1 MARLDPALQLQSRGG
16 GRIGAGE
23 AARCTAQLCRFG
35 AYCFLKALAV
45 NHPLALHRPL
55 RICAGISV
63 LRQVSPDANHQAVAV
78 EAVDLVKDFGDTRAV
93 DGVSLSVPTG
103 SIYGLLG
110 PNGAGKT
117 TTLRILIGI
126 IDPSSGTRRLLGNDR
141 PLEAAPEIG
150 YLPEERGLYPAM
162 HARDAIAFMGALRG
176 LPQAEG
182 RRRADA
188 LLAEH
193 NLGEWARKPI
203 RTLSKGMAQ
212 TVQLLGTIVHKPRL
226 IILDE
231 PFAGLDAINQ
241 GRLEELIRR
250 EARDGATIIF
260 STHVIAHAERLCERV
275 AIIASGKVAFDGRV
289 DEARARLR
297 PIVRLRTR
305 AAEGAWRDAIP
316 VDARREGEEWVFE
329 LPEGGPEPLLKALI
343 EGGAGIETL
352 AIERPGLHDAFVA
365 IAGDRA
371 AAEMVRGKG
380 E

>member
-1 MARLDPALQLQSRGG
+1 L
-16 GRIGAGE
+16 
-23 AARCTAQLCRFG
+23 
-35 AYCFLKALAV
+35 
-45 NHPLALHRPL
+45 
-55 RICAGISV
+55 ICLGKTV
-63 LRQVSPDANHQAVAV
+63 LRRAQHERTADRLAV
-78 EAVDLVKDFGDTRAV
+78 EAIDLVKDFDGTRAV
-93 DGVSLSVPTG
+93 DGVSLAVPPG

-126 IDPSSGTRRLLGNDR
+126 IDPSSGIRRVLGRER
-141 PLEAAPEIG
+141 PLDAAQEIG

-176 LPQAEG
+176 MPIAEG

-193 NLGEWARKPI
+193 NLGDWAKKPI

-212 TVQLLGTIVHKPRL
+212 TVQLLGTIIHKPRL
-226 IILDE
+226 IMLDE

-250 EARDGATIIF
+250 EARAGVTIIF

-275 AIIASGKVAFDGRV
+275 AIIARGKVAFDGRV
-289 DEARARLR
+289 DDARAKLSS
-297 PIVRLRTR
+297 IVRLRTR
-305 AAEGAWRDAIP
+305 ASDGPWRSAIP
-316 VDARREGEEWVFE
+316 AGARREGDEWVFE
-329 LPEGGPEPLLKALI
+329 LPAAGPEPLLKALI
-343 EGGAGIETL
+343 DGGAGIETL

-365 IAGDRA
+365 IAGNRA
-371 AAEMVRGKG
+371 AAEMGQEKVQ
-380 E
+380 

>member
-1 MARLDPALQLQSRGG
+1 M
-16 GRIGAGE
+16 
-23 AARCTAQLCRFG
+23 
-35 AYCFLKALAV
+35 
-45 NHPLALHRPL
+45 
-55 RICAGISV
+55 
-63 LRQVSPDANHQAVAV
+63 LRQAQHERNDERIAV
-78 EAVDLVKDFGDTRAV
+78 EADHLVKEFGETRAV
-93 DGVSLSVPTG
+93 DGVSLAVPAG

-126 IDPSSGTRRLLGNDR
+126 IDPSSGTRRVLGRER
-141 PLEAAPEIG
+141 PLEAASEVG

-176 LPQAEG
+176 LPINEG
-182 RRRADA
+182 RRRGEE
-188 LLAEH
+188 LLQEH
-193 NLGEWARKPI
+193 GLGEWAKKPI

-212 TVQLLGTIVHKPRL
+212 TVQLLGTIVHRPRL
-226 IILDE
+226 IVLDE

-250 EARDGATIIF
+250 EARNGATIIF

-275 AIIASGKVAFDGRV
+275 AIIAKGSVAFDGRV

-305 AAEGAWRDAIP
+305 ANDGPWRSSIP
-316 VDARREGEEWVFE
+316 GNARREGDEWVFE
-329 LPEGGPEPLLKALI
+329 LPDGGPEPLLKALI
-343 EGGAGIETL
+343 DGGAGIETL

-365 IAGDRA
+365 IAGNKA
-371 AAEMVRGKG
+371 AAAMGQEKAQ
-380 E
+380 

>member
-1 MARLDPALQLQSRGG
+1 
-16 GRIGAGE
+16 
-23 AARCTAQLCRFG
+23 
-35 AYCFLKALAV
+35 
-45 NHPLALHRPL
+45 
-55 RICAGISV
+55 V
-63 LRQVSPDANHQAVAV
+63 LRRAQHERTADRLAV
-78 EAVDLVKDFGDTRAV
+78 EAIDLVKDFDGTRAV
-93 DGVSLSVPTG
+93 DGVSLTVPPG

-126 IDPSSGTRRLLGNDR
+126 IDPSSGIRRVLGRER
-141 PLEAAPEIG
+141 PLDAAQEIG

-176 LPQAEG
+176 MPIAEG

-193 NLGEWARKPI
+193 NLGDWAKKPI

-212 TVQLLGTIVHKPRL
+212 TVQLLGTIIHKPRL
-226 IILDE
+226 IMLDE

-250 EARDGATIIF
+250 EARAGVTIIF

-275 AIIASGKVAFDGRV
+275 AIIARGKVAFDGRV
-289 DEARARLR
+289 DDARAKLSS
-297 PIVRLRTR
+297 IVRLRTR
-305 AAEGAWRDAIP
+305 ASDGPWRSAIP
-316 VDARREGEEWVFE
+316 AGARREGDEWVFE
-329 LPEGGPEPLLKALI
+329 LPAAGPEPLLKALI
-343 EGGAGIETL
+343 DGGEGIETL

-365 IAGDRA
+365 IAGNRA
-371 AAEMVRGKG
+371 AAEMGQEKVQ
-380 E
+380 